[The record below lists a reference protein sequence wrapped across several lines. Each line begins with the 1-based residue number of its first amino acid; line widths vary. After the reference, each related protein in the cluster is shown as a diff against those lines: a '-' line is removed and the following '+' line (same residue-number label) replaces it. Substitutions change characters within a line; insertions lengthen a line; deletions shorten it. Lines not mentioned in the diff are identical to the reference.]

1 VGRNKA
7 ESAAAQVQG
16 LNGDVTVAAI
26 PHMLDRDD
34 LDKLVATHDV
44 VVDCVDT
51 FGMKLAISDACRQRR
66 RPLVWATVVS
76 MQGQCSVFGVPD
88 AEGNLLWLRDLHREL
103 PPDSDLPL
111 AKDVGVLGAVV
122 AQVASVQAT
131 ETIKLLAGLGDLLVG
146 RVWFLDAMRAR
157 SFELPLRPG
166 VGRVTRHGMVKA
178 S

>member
-1 VGRNKA
+1 
-7 ESAAAQVQG
+7 
-16 LNGDVTVAAI
+16 
-26 PHMLDRDD
+26 M
-34 LDKLVATHDV
+34 ATHDV

-111 AKDVGVLGAVV
+111 AEDVGVLGAVV

-166 VGRVTRHGMVKA
+166 VGRRTQHGMVKA